1 MSFKEKFNLL
11 ISVRKHFEISYF
23 NIIQNFFADKNKL
36 VQLFEK
42 DYNIS
47 LSMPLYII
55 AQLSIL
61 LDHQWK
67 IVGNDSTHIKLK
79 GPNGEMLTCRS
90 QIGCDERHIVEIY
103 VNKVYGENFEGKN
116 VIDIGM
122 SNGDSSI
129 FFAKSGAKHVIAV
142 EPDKRSFVLALNNIK
157 ESKVD
162 DIVSSIN
169 QALSAQSGIVELT
182 VYESNPNG
190 NSIDEENMIKLN
202 ESKIKEKVEAIRLKD
217 IIDQFN
223 GENIDFLKMDC
234 EGCEYKVLRGI
245 THEYFSLIYNIYL
258 EYHHGLQ
265 DIPELL
271 RNQGFHVNIIENSN
285 MIGYIMASR
294 TSP

>member
-90 QIGCDERHIVEIY
+90 QIG
-103 VNKVYGENFEGKN
+103 
-116 VIDIGM
+116 
-122 SNGDSSI
+122 
-129 FFAKSGAKHVIAV
+129 
-142 EPDKRSFVLALNNIK
+142 
-157 ESKVD
+157 
-162 DIVSSIN
+162 
-169 QALSAQSGIVELT
+169 
-182 VYESNPNG
+182 
-190 NSIDEENMIKLN
+190 
-202 ESKIKEKVEAIRLKD
+202 
-217 IIDQFN
+217 
-223 GENIDFLKMDC
+223 
-234 EGCEYKVLRGI
+234 
-245 THEYFSLIYNIYL
+245 
-258 EYHHGLQ
+258 
-265 DIPELL
+265 
-271 RNQGFHVNIIENSN
+271 
-285 MIGYIMASR
+285 
-294 TSP
+294 